1 MRFLRTGPKMQE
13 RRQKGFLPREPF
25 CGLSHWAGAALSVAG
40 LVVLLILAHGRP
52 WRTVS
57 FAIYG
62 GCLILLY
69 TSSALYHSLH
79 VSEPQ
84 EKRLMRLDHTAIYLL
99 IAGTYA
105 PVCLVALRGAWGWS
119 LLGLECALAAVGAAT
134 TFFWK
139 GGGKWVR
146 ITLCL
151 IMGWLIITA
160 FSPLSRLLPL
170 AALEWMI
177 AGGVVYAIGA
187 AIFATDWPHLWPGK
201 FSAHDLWHVF
211 VLAGSACHFVLI
223 LVFIV
228 PIG

>member
-1 MRFLRTGPKMQE
+1 MRFPRTIPGAE
-13 RRQKGFLPREPF
+13 GRFQKAFLPREPF
-25 CGLSHWAGAALSVAG
+25 CGLSHWAGAALSIAG
-40 LVVLLILAHGRP
+40 LVVLLLLAHGKP

-69 TSSALYHSLH
+69 TSSALYYSLR

-84 EKRLMRLDHTAIYLL
+84 KRRLMRLDHTAIYLL

-105 PVCLVALRGAWGWS
+105 PICLVTLHGAWGWS
-119 LLGLECALAAVGAAT
+119 LLGLECALATIGIAT
-134 TFFWK
+134 TLFWK
-139 GGGKWVR
+139 SANDWVR
-146 ITLCL
+146 ITLYL

-160 FSPLSRLLPL
+160 FSPLRHFLPF
-170 AALEWMI
+170 AAFEWMI
-177 AGGVVYAIGA
+177 AGGLIYAVGT

-228 PIG
+228 PIT